1 MVYLLFITFR
11 KCHDFLKCL
20 LQAVVL
26 QDGLCV
32 GQTSSI
38 PDPEQI
44 QGHSQTAGT
53 CPSSMSSNGA
63 LGLSFPNP

>member
-11 KCHDFLKCL
+11 KCCGFLKCL

-32 GQTSSI
+32 GQTLSI
-38 PDPEQI
+38 LDPEQI
-44 QGHSQTAGT
+44 
-53 CPSSMSSNGA
+53 
-63 LGLSFPNP
+63 